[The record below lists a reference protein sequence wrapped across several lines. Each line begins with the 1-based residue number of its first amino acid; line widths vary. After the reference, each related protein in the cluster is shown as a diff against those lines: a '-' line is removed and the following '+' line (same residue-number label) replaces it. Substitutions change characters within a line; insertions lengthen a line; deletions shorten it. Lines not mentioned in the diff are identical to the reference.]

1 MKFEQETLDNGLK
14 VIAELNPNVHSVAFG
29 FFVRTGSR
37 DESAEVSGVSHFLEH
52 MVFKGTEKY
61 SAEDVNRIFDE
72 IGANYNASTSEEVTL
87 FYAAVLPE
95 YLPVAFEMFSSILYP
110 SLRDDDFNMEKQ
122 VILEEIGMY
131 EDMPSFTAY
140 EKLMQTHFA
149 GHPLSQSILGS
160 VESISALTAKQ
171 MRDYHQSHY
180 LAGNITLAVAGNVT
194 WASVAELAKKHC
206 SHWPA
211 GVTKRDTS
219 EAKPSG
225 GVLILPR
232 PGSMQEHV
240 AQMSPAPASASPL
253 RFAADVLTTIVGDD
267 ANSRLHWELIEPGR
281 AEAAE
286 LSYNDYDGSSGYMTF
301 LTCRPEEVKENLD
314 TISNI
319 YEQVNKNGVTAEE
332 LEQTKNKIA
341 SRIVLRSERPMGRL
355 STLGSN
361 WVYRKEYRSVEDD
374 LETLKRLTLE
384 DIRDLLDQYPLG
396 QLSTVA
402 IGPLESLP
410 GFF

>member
-1 MKFEQETLDNGLK
+1 MKFEQDRLANGLNI
-14 VIAELNPNVHSVAFG
+14 VAELNSKVHSVAFG

-37 DESAEVSGVSHFLEH
+37 DETDQLSGVSHFLEH
-52 MVFKGTEKY
+52 MVFKGTDKY

-72 IGANYNASTSEEVTL
+72 VGAHYNASTSEEVTL

-110 SLRDDDFNMEKQ
+110 SLRDDDFKMEKQ

-131 EDMPSFTAY
+131 DDMPSFTAY
-140 EKLMQTHFA
+140 EKLMQVHFA
-149 GHPLSQSILGS
+149 GHPLSRSILGT
-160 VESISALTAKQ
+160 VESITALNAEQ
-171 MRDYHQSHY
+171 MRAYHESHY
-180 LAGNITLAVAGNVT
+180 LAGNMTLVVAGNVDWST
-194 WASVAELAKKHC
+194 VVDLSNRYC

-211 GVTKRDTS
+211 GETARDTS
-219 EAKPSG
+219 EAHPTG
-225 GVLILPR
+225 GTLVLPKQGVI
-232 PGSMQEHV
+232 QEHI
-240 AQMSPAPASASPL
+240 AQMSPAPPSASPL

-267 ANSRLHWELIEPGR
+267 SNSRLYWELVASGR

-286 LSYNDYDGSSGYMTF
+286 LSYNDYDGSSGYMTY
-301 LTCRPEEVKENLD
+301 LTCNPEDVKENLD
-314 TISNI
+314 AISRI
-319 YEQVNKNGVTAEE
+319 YEDINKNGVTAQE

-355 STLGSN
+355 SALGNN
-361 WVYRKEYRSVEDD
+361 WIYRREYRSVQDD
-374 LETLKRLTLE
+374 LDTLQSLTLQ
-384 DIRDLLDQYPLG
+384 DIDDLLQQYPLG

-410 GFF
+410 E

>member
-1 MKFEQETLDNGLK
+1 MKFQQETLENGLK
-14 VIAELNPNVHSVAFG
+14 VVAELNPNVHSVAFG

-37 DESAEVSGVSHFLEH
+37 DETVDVSGVSHFLEH

-72 IGANYNASTSEEVTL
+72 VGANYNASTSEEITL

-131 EDMPSFTAY
+131 DDMPTFTAY

-149 GHPLSQSILGS
+149 GHPLSRSILGT
-160 VESISALTAKQ
+160 VESITALKAEQ
-171 MRDYHQSHY
+171 MRAYHESHY
-180 LAGNITLAVAGNVT
+180 LAGNITLAVAGNVEWST
-194 WASVAELAKKHC
+194 VVDLTKKHC
-206 SHWPA
+206 SHWPTGETA
-211 GVTKRDTS
+211 RDTT
-219 EAKPSG
+219 EAKPNG
-225 GVLILPR
+225 GVLLLPK
-232 PGSMQEHV
+232 PGAFQEHV
-240 AQMSPAPASASPL
+240 AQMCPAPASASPL

-301 LTCRPEEVKENLD
+301 LTCSPEDVKENLD
-314 TISNI
+314 AISVI
-319 YEQVNKNGVTAEE
+319 YEEVNKNGVTAEE

-374 LETLKRLTLE
+374 LETLQRLTLQ
-384 DIRDLLDQYPLG
+384 DIHDLLEQYPLG

-410 GFF
+410 EIA

>member
-1 MKFEQETLDNGLK
+1 MNFEQETLDNGLK
-14 VIAELNPNVHSVAFG
+14 IIAELNPNVHSVAFG

-37 DESAEVSGVSHFLEH
+37 DETCDVSGVSHFLEH
-52 MVFKGTEKY
+52 MVFKGTDRY

-87 FYAAVLPE
+87 YYAAVLPE
-95 YLPVAFEMFSSILYP
+95 YLPAAFEMFSSILYP

-131 EDMPSFTAY
+131 DDMPTFTAY

-149 GHPLSQSILGS
+149 GHPLSKSILGS
-160 VESISALTAKQ
+160 VESIQKLTADQ

-180 LAGNITLAVAGNVT
+180 LAGNITLAVAGNVDWST
-194 WASVAELAKKHC
+194 VVDLANKHC
-206 SHWPA
+206 NLWPA
-211 GVTKRDTS
+211 GETPRDTT
-219 EAKPSG
+219 EAQPKASR
-225 GVLILPR
+225 LIVPK
-232 PGSMQEHV
+232 PGSIQEHV
-240 AQMSPAPASASPL
+240 AQMIAAPASDSPL

-267 ANSRLHWELIEPGR
+267 SNSRLYWELIESGR

-286 LSYNDYDGSSGYMTF
+286 ISYNDYDGSAAYMSF
-301 LTCRPEEVKENLD
+301 LTCHPDDVKENLEAM
-314 TISNI
+314 TAI
-319 YEQVNKNGVTAEE
+319 YEDVNQNGVTAKE

-355 STLGSN
+355 SSLGSN
-361 WVYRKEYRSVEDD
+361 WVYRKEYRSIEDD
-374 LETLKRLTLE
+374 LETLQNVTLD
-384 DIRDLLDQYPLG
+384 DIQKLLQQYPLG

-410 GFF
+410 V